1 LPESA
6 TECTLSASI
15 DPERVIRK
23 PTNLATAMP
32 ALASRAATTALVP
45 CAPPAMRSNVAVE
58 HDSPV
63 TLLELAAV
71 AAGVIDLS
79 TRVCPVRRL
88 IDDGDRRRDQEV

>member
-1 LPESA
+1 
-6 TECTLSASI
+6 
-15 DPERVIRK
+15 
-23 PTNLATAMP
+23 
-32 ALASRAATTALVP
+32 
-45 CAPPAMRSNVAVE
+45 MRSNVAVE

-63 TLLELAAV
+63 TLLDLAAV